1 MFLLDLY
8 RFCESREKFNRQDL
22 AKFIYRHRECE
33 RLAKNAGVTPRYLAS
48 SVSKE
53 FISRLMSEG
62 YIDGINLE
70 YWCKNKIK
78 RPFNFELH
86 SLEGDKNVYISEMMN
101 IEKMSDEE
109 LFSKPKFDRSYFE
122 RKFGNESFA

>member
-8 RFCESREKFNRQDL
+8 KFCESREKFNRQDF

-53 FISRLMSEG
+53 FISRLMGLG
-62 YIDGINLE
+62 YLDGVNCN
-70 YWCKNKIK
+70 YWCKNRMK
-78 RPFNFELH
+78 RPFNFELY
-86 SLEGDKNVYISEMMN
+86 SLEGDSNSYVYELMN

-109 LFSKPKFDRSYFE
+109 LFSKPAFDRSYFE
-122 RKFGNESFA
+122 RKFSNESFA